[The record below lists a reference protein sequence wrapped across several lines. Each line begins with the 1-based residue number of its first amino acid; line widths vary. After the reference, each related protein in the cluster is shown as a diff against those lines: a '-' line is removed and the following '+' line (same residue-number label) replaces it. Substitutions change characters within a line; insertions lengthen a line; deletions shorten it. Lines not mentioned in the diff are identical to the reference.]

1 MISDSPLIH
10 NHKFS
15 EIFFMPVIWKASR
28 LYLTSY
34 LLSLISWPKF
44 MNLGRVF
51 GSRLDIDAY
60 RDVILTASL
69 SLNLGLSPGILMK
82 IDLPC

>member
-1 MISDSPLIH
+1 
-10 NHKFS
+10 
-15 EIFFMPVIWKASR
+15 
-28 LYLTSY
+28 
-34 LLSLISWPKF
+34 